1 MYEASYKEYYD
12 KGFTNLGVVLS
23 EDEVKYLRLAFD
35 RIVLN
40 GEKKSNI
47 NKPDPNIDDAP
58 FLDDVFHEILTW
70 KKIKNICKTFLPYER
85 GIELQ
90 HMKINS
96 KSKHNQKGGIKEVK
110 IHQDYPFFPHT
121 NFDLM
126 AITIS
131 LDKLSSETGCLE
143 YFPVKSFNSN
153 ELLTHLNNNQFLG
166 TAKLDEDRISEGEMI
181 IGEPGTISLHSCLTP
196 HRSKPNIS
204 NHKRRL
210 IIIQVR
216 TMDNKQISG
225 PVWRCSGTPIIKA
238 KINFNSM
245 IRFVDGTTVEN
256 RGAEG
261 RIYDVFGTLS
271 SN

>member
-1 MYEASYKEYYD
+1 MYEASYKEYHK

-23 EDEVKYLRLAFD
+23 ADEVKYLRLAFD
-35 RIVLN
+35 RIVLS
-40 GEKKSNI
+40 GEKKSS

-58 FLDDVFHEILTW
+58 FLDDAFYEILKW
-70 KKIKNICKTFLPYER
+70 EKIKNICKIFLPYQR
-85 GIELQ
+85 GVELQ

-96 KSKHNQKGGIKEVK
+96 KSKQHQKGGIKEVK

-143 YFPVKSFNSN
+143 YFPVKDFNSS
-153 ELLTHLNNNQFLG
+153 ELLTHLKNKEFLG
-166 TAKLDEDRISEGEMI
+166 TAKLNKHRISQGEMI
-181 IGEPGTISLHSCLTP
+181 IGDPGTISLHSCLTP
-196 HRSKPNIS
+196 HRSKPNKS
-204 NHKRRL
+204 NFKRRL

-225 PVWRCSGTPIIKA
+225 PVWRCSGIPIIKE
-238 KINFNSM
+238 KNNFKSL
-245 IRFVDGTTVEN
+245 IRFMDGTTVEN
-256 RGAEG
+256 RGTEG